1 MHKLAIVILNW
12 NGKDM
17 MLKYLPTV
25 IANSVG
31 DVIVADNASTD
42 GSVEMLNEHFPNVQT
57 IILDQNYGFAGGYNK
72 ALAQLPD
79 YEYYLLLN
87 SDIEITQKDW
97 DKQLIDYMDEH
108 PECAACQPKLLS
120 LHNRDCFEYAGGAG
134 GYLDRY
140 GYPFCRGRVMG
151 TVEKDEGQYDTVVPL
166 LWATGASLL
175 VRAADWRASG
185 GLDSRFFAHMEEI
198 DLCWRLRIM
207 GKTIVC
213 VPTSTAFHL
222 GGATL
227 NQGNP
232 RKTFLNFRNNLLM
245 LYKNLPEAELTGTL
259 RVRRILDYV
268 AALQFLLK
276 GDTGNFKAV
285 LKARKEYKKIRS
297 DFEADRV
304 RIQSS
309 SVLAQIPER
318 MPIFLLWQYYAK
330 GRKTFSEII
339 KGV

>member
-42 GSVEMLNEHFPNVQT
+42 GSVEMLNENFPNVQT

-87 SDIEITQKDW
+87 SDIEIAQKDW

-108 PECAACQPKLLS
+108 AECAACQPKLLS

-213 VPTSTAFHL
+213 VPTSTAYHL

-245 LYKNLPEAELTGTL
+245 LYKNLPEAELAGTL

-285 LKARKEYKKIRS
+285 LNARKEYKKNRS

-330 GRKTFSEII
+330 GMKTFSEII